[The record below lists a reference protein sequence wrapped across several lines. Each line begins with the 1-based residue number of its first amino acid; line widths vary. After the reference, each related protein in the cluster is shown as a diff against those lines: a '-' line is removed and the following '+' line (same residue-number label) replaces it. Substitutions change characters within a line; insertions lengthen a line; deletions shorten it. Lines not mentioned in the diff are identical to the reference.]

1 MPFFNVGDKVYKKE
15 NPDKIYTV
23 KKRTD
28 ITHCVPNYILIDEN
42 GKELNNFCVG
52 WVKWVTP
59 DEALRYG
66 EVLTDD
72 EFEYEILDYTSC
84 QISETNYHRT
94 RTIRYDNRIFY
105 HKMVNGEV
113 VEFKEL
119 TV

>member
-1 MPFFNVGDKVYKKE
+1 MAFFNVGDKVYNRKR
-15 NPDKIYTV
+15 PDKIYTV

-28 ITHCVPNYILIDEN
+28 ITHCVPNYILINEN

-59 DEALRYG
+59 DDALRYG
-66 EVLTDD
+66 EVSTDD
-72 EFEYEILDYTSC
+72 ELHYELKGHVTIC
-84 QISETNYHRT
+84 PIHKRI
-94 RTIRYDNRIFY
+94 RTISYDNRIFY
-105 HKMVNGEV
+105 HKMVNGEA

>member
-1 MPFFNVGDKVYKKE
+1 MPFFNVGDRVYNRG
-15 NPDKIYTV
+15 NPDKVYTV

-28 ITHCVPNYILIDEN
+28 ITHCIPNYILIDEK
-42 GKELNNFCVG
+42 GKELNNFCVN
-52 WVKWVTP
+52 WVKFVAH

-72 EFEYEILDYTSC
+72 MVFGKPNGKSVLD
-84 QISETNYHRT
+84 IDWIRI
-94 RTIRYDNRIFY
+94 RTIRYESRIFY
-105 HKMVNGEV
+105 HKMVDGKV

>member
-1 MPFFNVGDKVYKKE
+1 MAKFNVGDKVYNRE

-28 ITHCVPNYILIDEN
+28 ITHCIPNYILINEK

-52 WVKWVTP
+52 WVKWVTY
-59 DEALRYG
+59 DEVLRYG
-66 EVLTDD
+66 EILTDD
-72 EFEYEILDYTSC
+72 MYYVYRPEGDLD
-84 QISETNYHRT
+84 IRI
-94 RTIRYDNRIFY
+94 RTIRYDSRIFY
-105 HKMVNGEV
+105 HKMVNGKV

>member
-15 NPDKIYTV
+15 SPDKIYTV

-28 ITHCVPNYILIDEN
+28 ITHCVHNYILIDEK
-42 GKELNNFCVG
+42 GTELNNFCVG

-59 DEALRYG
+59 DDALRYG

-72 EFEYEILDYTSC
+72 ELHYELKGHVTIC
-84 QISETNYHRT
+84 PIHKRI
-94 RTIRYDNRIFY
+94 RTISYDNRIFY
-105 HKMVNGEV
+105 HRMVNGEV

>member
-28 ITHCVPNYILIDEN
+28 ITHCIPNYILIDEK
-42 GKELNNFCVG
+42 GKELNNFCVN
-52 WVKWVTP
+52 WVRLITP
-59 DEALRYG
+59 DETLRHD

-72 EFEYEILDYTSC
+72 NFTYDIPSNKGYDEVEFARI
-84 QISETNYHRT
+84 

-105 HKMVNGEV
+105 HKIVNGEV

>member
-1 MPFFNVGDKVYKKE
+1 MPFFNVGDKVYNKKY
-15 NPDKIYTV
+15 PDKIYTV

-28 ITHCVPNYILIDEN
+28 ITHCIPNYILVD
-42 GKELNNFCVG
+42 GKGNELNNFCVN
-52 WVKWVTP
+52 WVKFVTH
-59 DEALRYG
+59 DDALRYG
-66 EVLTDD
+66 DILTDD
-72 EFEYEILDYTSC
+72 IVFGSPKGICTDC
-84 QISETNYHRT
+84 IRI